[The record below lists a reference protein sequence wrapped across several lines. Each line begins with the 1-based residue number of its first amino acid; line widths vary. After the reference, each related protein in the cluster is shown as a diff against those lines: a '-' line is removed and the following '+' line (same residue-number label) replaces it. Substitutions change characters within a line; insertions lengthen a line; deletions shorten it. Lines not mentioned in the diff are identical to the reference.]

1 MLTVL
6 TLTFNFPFHD
16 LTMYLT
22 LLRQLIVKYSCHGGY
37 MVATVLLT
45 WMDHGNIL
53 IIITQT
59 DLHLILSCWNK
70 KWISN
75 RFSGRMLWFS
85 PREWQ
90 NYCGSLSD
98 WKKVLSILMSSC
110 VVYHVNCISIVNGNF
125 CICAFRNVYLKSAKG
140 NVHTN

>member
-45 WMDHGNIL
+45 
-53 IIITQT
+53 
-59 DLHLILSCWNK
+59 
-70 KWISN
+70 
-75 RFSGRMLWFS
+75 
-85 PREWQ
+85 
-90 NYCGSLSD
+90 
-98 WKKVLSILMSSC
+98 
-110 VVYHVNCISIVNGNF
+110 
-125 CICAFRNVYLKSAKG
+125 
-140 NVHTN
+140 